1 MVSKNTPDE
10 DFLKTIRWIARIV
23 GSLFIIFSLLFL
35 ADDIIMGLTEKQDR
49 ISGSW
54 NFIKIAISI
63 SFITAITGLII
74 AFWKESTGGLIGLTA
89 MLISFVFM
97 LYNQAASFNLVMLVF
112 LVPSFLYLLYWSL
125 SKRH

>member
-1 MVSKNTPDE
+1 
-10 DFLKTIRWIARIV
+10 
-23 GSLFIIFSLLFL
+23 
-35 ADDIIMGLTEKQDR
+35 MGLTEKQDR